1 MKTIANSLLRWMRS
15 FTYQLTSFFVLIVLF
30 AGTLFG
36 LSSGAILPLSVLIF
50 LLLLTIMEKVATFE
64 IKRANKI
71 LRTDFQIV
79 PNWFSTPF
87 FSWDGLKER
96 VTSLRSWMAIAYV
109 FVAFFWSVLGFIV
122 TLIGFIGIL
131 SLLISVGLVAF
142 INFSRSFEIV
152 DGADIVNG
160 NIQFKS
166 SILELNFDN
175 QEDSAR
181 LAWSFQSWPAILISI
196 IVIILSVWLV
206 PKIARA
212 SAKLVESLLSGTAL
226 PTIEVEFKKRFSKNK
241 ISERQVREA
250 MQSQL
255 LSKDL
260 EELSN
265 REREILALMAQG
277 KTNAGIAK
285 TLYITEGSVEKH
297 ISNILN
303 KLGIDG
309 GDDTHRR
316 VAAVLK
322 YLGLAPS
329 D

>member
-1 MKTIANSLLRWMRS
+1 MRS
-15 FTYQLTSFFVLIVLF
+15 FVYELTSFFVLVVLF

-36 LSSGAILPLSVLIF
+36 LYSGAILPLSVLIF
-50 LLLLTIMEKVATFE
+50 LVLLTIMEKVATFE

-71 LRTDFQIV
+71 LKTDFQIV

-122 TLIGFIGIL
+122 TVIGFIGIL
-131 SLLISVGLVAF
+131 SLLISVGLLAF

-166 SILELNFDN
+166 SILEFNFDN
-175 QEDSAR
+175 QGDSAR
-181 LAWSFQSWPAILISI
+181 LAWSLQAWPAILVSI
-196 IVIILSVWLV
+196 IVIILSIWLV

-212 SAKLVESLLSGTAL
+212 SAKLVERLLSGTAL
-226 PTIEVEFKKRFSKNK
+226 PTIEAEFKKRFSKSR

-250 MQSQL
+250 MQSQA
-255 LSKDL
+255 LSKDI

-309 GDDTHRR
+309 GDETHRR

>member
-36 LSSGAILPLSVLIF
+36 LSSGATLPLSVLIF

-142 INFSRSFEIV
+142 ITFSLSF
-152 DGADIVNG
+152 
-160 NIQFKS
+160 
-166 SILELNFDN
+166 
-175 QEDSAR
+175 
-181 LAWSFQSWPAILISI
+181 
-196 IVIILSVWLV
+196 
-206 PKIARA
+206 
-212 SAKLVESLLSGTAL
+212 
-226 PTIEVEFKKRFSKNK
+226 
-241 ISERQVREA
+241 
-250 MQSQL
+250 
-255 LSKDL
+255 
-260 EELSN
+260 
-265 REREILALMAQG
+265 
-277 KTNAGIAK
+277 
-285 TLYITEGSVEKH
+285 
-297 ISNILN
+297 
-303 KLGIDG
+303 
-309 GDDTHRR
+309 
-316 VAAVLK
+316 
-322 YLGLAPS
+322 
-329 D
+329 

>member
-1 MKTIANSLLRWMRS
+1 MKTTTNALLRWIRS
-15 FTYQLTSFFVLIVLF
+15 FAYQLTSFFVLVVLF

-50 LLLLTIMEKVATFE
+50 LGLLTIMEKVATFE

-79 PNWFSTPF
+79 PNWFSSPF

-96 VTSLRSWMAIAYV
+96 VTSLRSWMAIAYI
-109 FVAFFWSVLGFIV
+109 FVAFFWSVLGFVI
-122 TLIGFIGIL
+122 TLIGISGFL

-142 INFSRSFEIV
+142 INFNKSFEIV
-152 DGADIVNG
+152 DGTDIVNG
-160 NIQFKS
+160 SIQFKS
-166 SILELNFDN
+166 SILEFNFDN
-175 QEDSAR
+175 QGDSAR
-181 LAWSFQSWPAILISI
+181 LAWSLQAWPAILVSI
-196 IVIILSVWLV
+196 IVIILSIWLV

-212 SAKLVESLLSGTAL
+212 SAKLVERLLSGTAL
-226 PTIEVEFKKRFSKNK
+226 PTIEAEFKKRFSKSR

-250 MQSQL
+250 MQSQA
-255 LSKDL
+255 LSKDI

>member
-1 MKTIANSLLRWMRS
+1 MKTITNSFLRWMRS
-15 FTYQLTSFFVLIVLF
+15 FVYELTSFFVLVVLF

-36 LSSGAILPLSVLIF
+36 LSSGTFLPLAVLIF
-50 LLLLTIMEKVATFE
+50 LGLLTIMEKVATFE

-79 PNWFSTPF
+79 PNWFSSPF

-109 FVAFFWSVLGFIV
+109 FVAFFWSVLGFV
-122 TLIGFIGIL
+122 LTLIGILGIL
-131 SLLISVGLVAF
+131 ILLIGLGAVAF
-142 INFSRSFEIV
+142 ISFSRSFEIV

-166 SILELNFDN
+166 SILEFNFDN
-175 QEDSAR
+175 QGDSAR
-181 LAWSFQSWPAILISI
+181 LAWSLQAWPAILVSI
-196 IVIILSVWLV
+196 IVIILSIWLL
-206 PKIARA
+206 PKFARA
-212 SAKLVESLLSGTAL
+212 SVKLVESLLSGTAL
-226 PTIEVEFKKRFSKNK
+226 PTIEAEFKKRFSKSR

-250 MQSQL
+250 MQSQA
-255 LSKDL
+255 LSEDI
-260 EELSN
+260 EDLSN

>member
-1 MKTIANSLLRWMRS
+1 MKTTTNLLVRWMRS
-15 FTYQLTSFFVLIVLF
+15 FIYELTSFFVLAVLF
-30 AGTLFG
+30 VGTLFG

-50 LLLLTIMEKVATFE
+50 LVLLTIMEKVATFE

-71 LRTDFQIV
+71 LKTDFQIV
-79 PNWFSTPF
+79 PNWFSSPF

-96 VTSLRSWMAIAYV
+96 VTSLRSWMAIAYI
-109 FVAFFWSVLGFIV
+109 FVAFFWSVLGFVI
-122 TLIGFIGIL
+122 TLMGISGFL

-142 INFSRSFEIV
+142 INFNNSFEIV
-152 DGADIVNG
+152 DGTDIVNG
-160 NIQFKS
+160 SIQFKS
-166 SILELNFDN
+166 SIFEFNFDN
-175 QEDSAR
+175 QGDSAR
-181 LAWSFQSWPAILISI
+181 LAWSLQSWPVILISI
-196 IVIILSVWLV
+196 MIIILSIWLV

-212 SAKLVESLLSGTAL
+212 SAKLVESFLSGTAL
-226 PTIEVEFKKRFSKNK
+226 PTIEAEFKKRFSKSR

-250 MQSQL
+250 MQSQA
-255 LSKDL
+255 LSEDI
-260 EELSN
+260 EDLSN

>member
-1 MKTIANSLLRWMRS
+1 MKTITNLLVRWIRS
-15 FTYQLTSFFVLIVLF
+15 FVYQLTSFFVLVVLF
-30 AGTLFG
+30 VGTLFG
-36 LSSGAILPLSVLIF
+36 LSGGAILPLAVLIF
-50 LLLLTIMEKVATFE
+50 LGLLTIMEQVATFE
-64 IKRANKI
+64 IKRSNKI

-87 FSWDGLKER
+87 YSWDGLKER

-109 FVAFFWSVLGFIV
+109 FVAFFWSILGFV
-122 TLIGFIGIL
+122 LTLIGISGIL
-131 SLLISVGLVAF
+131 SLLISVGIVAF
-142 INFSRSFEIV
+142 ISFDRSFEIM
-152 DGADIVNG
+152 NG
-160 NIQFKS
+160 TEIANGYIQFKS
-166 SILELNFDN
+166 SILEFNFVN
-175 QEDSAR
+175 QGDSAR
-181 LAWSFQSWPAILISI
+181 FAWSFQSWPVILIST
-196 IVIILSVWLV
+196 VIILLSIWLV

-226 PTIEVEFKKRFSKNK
+226 PTIEAEFKKRFSKNK

-250 MQSQL
+250 MQSQV

-316 VAAVLK
+316 VAAVLR

>member
-1 MKTIANSLLRWMRS
+1 MKTTTNALLRWIRS
-15 FTYQLTSFFVLIVLF
+15 FAYQLTSFFVLVVLF

-36 LSSGAILPLSVLIF
+36 LSSGAFLPLAVLIF
-50 LLLLTIMEKVATFE
+50 LGLLTIMEKVATFE

-79 PNWFSTPF
+79 PNWFSSPF

-109 FVAFFWSVLGFIV
+109 FVAFFWSVLGFV
-122 TLIGFIGIL
+122 LTLIGILGIL
-131 SLLISVGLVAF
+131 ILPIGLGAVAF
-142 INFSRSFEIV
+142 INVSRSFEIV

-160 NIQFKS
+160 NIQLKS
-166 SILELNFDN
+166 SILEFNFDN
-175 QEDSAR
+175 QGDSAS

-196 IVIILSVWLV
+196 LVIILSIWLV

-226 PTIEVEFKKRFSKNK
+226 PTIEAEFKKRFSKNK

-250 MQSQL
+250 LQSQA

-285 TLYITEGSVEKH
+285 TLFITEGSVEKH

>member
-1 MKTIANSLLRWMRS
+1 
-15 FTYQLTSFFVLIVLF
+15 
-30 AGTLFG
+30 
-36 LSSGAILPLSVLIF
+36 
-50 LLLLTIMEKVATFE
+50 
-64 IKRANKI
+64 
-71 LRTDFQIV
+71 
-79 PNWFSTPF
+79 
-87 FSWDGLKER
+87 
-96 VTSLRSWMAIAYV
+96 MAIAYV

-122 TLIGFIGIL
+122 TVIGFIGIL
-131 SLLISVGLVAF
+131 SLLISVGLLAF

-166 SILELNFDN
+166 SILEFNFDN
-175 QEDSAR
+175 QGDSAR
-181 LAWSFQSWPAILISI
+181 LAWSLQAWPAILVSI
-196 IVIILSVWLV
+196 IVIILSIWLV

-212 SAKLVESLLSGTAL
+212 SAKLVERLLSGTAL
-226 PTIEVEFKKRFSKNK
+226 PTIEAEFKKRFSKSR

-250 MQSQL
+250 MQSQA
-255 LSKDL
+255 LSKDI

-309 GDDTHRR
+309 GDETHRR

>member
-1 MKTIANSLLRWMRS
+1 MKTITNSFLRWMRS
-15 FTYQLTSFFVLIVLF
+15 FVYELTSFFVLVVLF

-36 LSSGAILPLSVLIF
+36 LSSGAFLPLAVLIF
-50 LLLLTIMEKVATFE
+50 LGLLTIMEKVATFE

-79 PNWFSTPF
+79 PNWFSSPF

-96 VTSLRSWMAIAYV
+96 VTSHRSWMAIAYV
-109 FVAFFWSVLGFIV
+109 FVAFFWSVLGFV
-122 TLIGFIGIL
+122 LTLIGILGIL
-131 SLLISVGLVAF
+131 TLLIGLGAVAF

-166 SILELNFDN
+166 SILEFNFDN
-175 QEDSAR
+175 QGDTAR
-181 LAWSFQSWPAILISI
+181 LAWSLQAWPAILVSI
-196 IVIILSVWLV
+196 IVIILSIWLV

-212 SAKLVESLLSGTAL
+212 SAKLVENLLSGTAL
-226 PTIEVEFKKRFSKNK
+226 PTIEAEFKKRFSKNK
-241 ISERQVREA
+241 ISERQVRDA
-250 MQSQL
+250 MQSQA
-255 LSKDL
+255 LSKDI

-322 YLGLAPS
+322 YLGLHAS

>member
-1 MKTIANSLLRWMRS
+1 MNTISNPFVRWMRS
-15 FTYQLTSFFVLIVLF
+15 FVYELTSFFVLVVLF
-30 AGTLFG
+30 AGTIFG
-36 LSSGAILPLSVLIF
+36 LSSGAFLPLAVLIF
-50 LLLLTIMEKVATFE
+50 LGLLTIMEKVANFE
-64 IKRANKI
+64 VKRANKI

-79 PNWFSTPF
+79 PNWFSNPF

-96 VTSLRSWMAIAYV
+96 VTSIRSWMAILYI
-109 FVAFFWSVLGFIV
+109 FVAFFWSILGFVI
-122 TLIGFIGIL
+122 TLIGISGIL
-131 SLLISVGLVAF
+131 SLLISLGLGAF
-142 INFSRSFEIV
+142 INVNKSFRIA

-160 NIQFKS
+160 NIYFKS
-166 SILELNFDN
+166 SILEFNFDN
-175 QEDSAR
+175 QGDSAR
-181 LAWSFQSWPAILISI
+181 LVWSWQSWPTILISA
-196 IVIILSVWLV
+196 IVIVLSIWLV

-212 SAKLVESLLSGTAL
+212 SANLVENLLSGTAL
-226 PTIEVEFKKRFSKNK
+226 PIIEAELKKRFSKSK

-250 MQSQL
+250 MQSQA
-255 LSKDL
+255 LSEDI
-260 EELSN
+260 EGLSI

-322 YLGLAPS
+322 YLGLEPS

>member
-1 MKTIANSLLRWMRS
+1 MKTTTNALLHWIRS
-15 FTYQLTSFFVLIVLF
+15 FAYQLTSFFVLVVLF

-50 LLLLTIMEKVATFE
+50 LGLLTIMEKVATFE

-79 PNWFSTPF
+79 PNWFSSPF

-96 VTSLRSWMAIAYV
+96 VTSLRSWMAIAYI
-109 FVAFFWSVLGFIV
+109 FVAFFWSVLGFVI
-122 TLIGFIGIL
+122 TLIGISGFL

-142 INFSRSFEIV
+142 INFNKSFEIV
-152 DGADIVNG
+152 DGTDIVNG
-160 NIQFKS
+160 SIQFKS
-166 SILELNFDN
+166 SILEFNFDN
-175 QEDSAR
+175 QGDSAR
-181 LAWSFQSWPAILISI
+181 LAWSLQAWPAILVSI
-196 IVIILSVWLV
+196 IVIILSIWLV

-212 SAKLVESLLSGTAL
+212 SAKLVERLLSGTAL
-226 PTIEVEFKKRFSKNK
+226 PTIEAEFKKRFSKSR

-250 MQSQL
+250 MQSQA
-255 LSKDL
+255 LSKDI

>member
-1 MKTIANSLLRWMRS
+1 MKTITNLLVRWMRS
-15 FTYQLTSFFVLIVLF
+15 FVYQLTSFFVLMVLF
-30 AGTLFG
+30 VGTLFG
-36 LSSGAILPLSVLIF
+36 LSGGAILPLAVLIF
-50 LLLLTIMEKVATFE
+50 LGLLTIMEKVAIFE
-64 IKRANKI
+64 INRANKI

-109 FVAFFWSVLGFIV
+109 FVAFFWSVLGFIFTV
-122 TLIGFIGIL
+122 IGFIGIL

-160 NIQFKS
+160 SIQFKS
-166 SILELNFDN
+166 SILEFNFDN
-175 QEDSAR
+175 QGDSAR
-181 LAWSFQSWPAILISI
+181 LAWSLQAWPAILVSI
-196 IVIILSVWLV
+196 IVIILSIWLV

-212 SAKLVESLLSGTAL
+212 SAKLVERLLSGTAL
-226 PTIEVEFKKRFSKNK
+226 PTIESEFKKRFSKSR

-250 MQSQL
+250 MQSQA
-255 LSKDL
+255 LSKDI

-309 GDDTHRR
+309 GDDTNRR

>member
-1 MKTIANSLLRWMRS
+1 MKTTTNALLRWIRS
-15 FTYQLTSFFVLIVLF
+15 FAYQLTSFFVLVVLC

-50 LLLLTIMEKVATFE
+50 LGLLTIMEKVATFE

-79 PNWFSTPF
+79 PNWFSSPF

-96 VTSLRSWMAIAYV
+96 VTSLRSWMAIAYI
-109 FVAFFWSVLGFIV
+109 FVAFFWSVLGFVI
-122 TLIGFIGIL
+122 TLIGISGFL

-142 INFSRSFEIV
+142 INFNKSFEIV
-152 DGADIVNG
+152 DGTDIVNG
-160 NIQFKS
+160 SIQFKS
-166 SILELNFDN
+166 SILEFNFDN
-175 QEDSAR
+175 QGDSAR
-181 LAWSFQSWPAILISI
+181 LAWSLQAWPAILVSI
-196 IVIILSVWLV
+196 IVIILSIWLV

-212 SAKLVESLLSGTAL
+212 SAKLVERLLSGTAL
-226 PTIEVEFKKRFSKNK
+226 PTIEAEFKKRFSKSR

-250 MQSQL
+250 MQSQA
-255 LSKDL
+255 LSKDI

>member
-15 FTYQLTSFFVLIVLF
+15 FTYQLSSFFVLIVLF

-109 FVAFFWSVLGFIV
+109 FVAFFWSVLGIIV
-122 TLIGFIGIL
+122 TVIGFFGIL
-131 SLLISVGLVAF
+131 SLFISVGLVTF
-142 INFSRSFEIV
+142 MNLNKPFEIV

-166 SILELNFDN
+166 SILEFNFDN
-175 QEDSAR
+175 QGDSAS

-196 IVIILSVWLV
+196 IVIILSIWLV

-226 PTIEVEFKKRFSKNK
+226 PTIEAEFKKRFSKNK

-250 MQSQL
+250 MQSQA

-329 D
+329 V

>member
-1 MKTIANSLLRWMRS
+1 MNAIFNSLLRWVRS
-15 FTYQLTSFFVLIVLF
+15 IAYQLSSFFVLTVLLV
-30 AGTLFG
+30 GTLFG
-36 LSSGAILPLSVLIF
+36 LSSGAILPLAVL
-50 LLLLTIMEKVATFE
+50 LLLGLLTIMEKVATFE
-64 IKRANKI
+64 IKRTNKI
-71 LRTDFQIV
+71 LRTDFQVV
-79 PNWFSTPF
+79 PNWFSFPF

-96 VTSLRSWMAIAYV
+96 VTSLRSWMAIVYI
-109 FVAFFWSVLGFIV
+109 FVAFFWSVLGFAI
-122 TLIGFIGIL
+122 TLIGITGFL
-131 SLLISVGLVAF
+131 SLLISVGLVTF
-142 INFSRSFEIV
+142 INFNKSFEII

-160 NIQFKS
+160 SIQFKS
-166 SILELNFDN
+166 NILEFNIAN
-175 QEDSAR
+175 QGDSAR
-181 LAWSFQSWPAILISI
+181 LAWSFESWPALLIST
-196 IVIILSVWLV
+196 IVIILSIWLV

-212 SAKLVESLLSGTAL
+212 SAKLVEGLLSGTAL
-226 PTIEVEFKKRFSKNK
+226 PTVEAEFKKHFSKSK

-250 MQSQL
+250 MQAKAIL
-255 LSKDL
+255 EDI
-260 EELSN
+260 EELSK

-322 YLGLAPS
+322 YLGLEPS

>member
-15 FTYQLTSFFVLIVLF
+15 FTYQLSSFFVLIVLF

-36 LSSGAILPLSVLIF
+36 LSSGAILPLSALIF
-50 LLLLTIMEKVATFE
+50 LFLLTIMEKVATFE

-109 FVAFFWSVLGFIV
+109 FVAFFWSVLGIIV
-122 TLIGFIGIL
+122 TVIGFFGIL
-131 SLLISVGLVAF
+131 SLLISVGLVSF
-142 INFSRSFEIV
+142 MNLNKSFEIV

-175 QEDSAR
+175 QGDSAR

-196 IVIILSVWLV
+196 IIIILSIWLV

-250 MQSQL
+250 MQSQA

-329 D
+329 V

>member
-1 MKTIANSLLRWMRS
+1 MKTTINLLVRWMRS
-15 FTYQLTSFFVLIVLF
+15 FVYQLTSFFVLVVLF

-36 LSSGAILPLSVLIF
+36 LSSGAILPLAVLIF
-50 LLLLTIMEKVATFE
+50 LGLLSIMEQVATFE
-64 IKRANKI
+64 IKRSNKI

-79 PNWFSTPF
+79 PNWFSSPF

-109 FVAFFWSVLGFIV
+109 FVAFFWSVLGFV
-122 TLIGFIGIL
+122 LTLIGILGIL
-131 SLLISVGLVAF
+131 TLLIGLGAVAF

-166 SILELNFDN
+166 SILEFNFDN
-175 QEDSAR
+175 QGDSAR
-181 LAWSFQSWPAILISI
+181 LAWSLQAWPAILVSI
-196 IVIILSVWLV
+196 IVIILSIWLV

-226 PTIEVEFKKRFSKNK
+226 PTIEAEFKKRFSKNK
-241 ISERQVREA
+241 ISERQVRDA
-250 MQSQL
+250 MQSQA
-255 LSKDL
+255 LSKDI

>member
-1 MKTIANSLLRWMRS
+1 MKTIANSFLRWMRS
-15 FTYQLTSFFVLIVLF
+15 FVYELTSFFVLVVLF

-36 LSSGAILPLSVLIF
+36 LSSGAFLPLAVLIF
-50 LLLLTIMEKVATFE
+50 LGLLTIMEKVATFE

-79 PNWFSTPF
+79 PNWFSSPF

-96 VTSLRSWMAIAYV
+96 VSSHRSWMAIVYV
-109 FVAFFWSVLGFIV
+109 FVAFFWSVLGFV
-122 TLIGFIGIL
+122 LTLIGILGIL
-131 SLLISVGLVAF
+131 TLLIGLGAVAF

-166 SILELNFDN
+166 SILEFNFDN
-175 QEDSAR
+175 QGDTAR
-181 LAWSFQSWPAILISI
+181 LAWSLQAWPAILVSI
-196 IVIILSVWLV
+196 IVIILSIWLV

-226 PTIEVEFKKRFSKNK
+226 PTIEAEFKKRFTKSK

-250 MQSQL
+250 MQSQA
-255 LSKDL
+255 LSKDI

>member
-1 MKTIANSLLRWMRS
+1 MER
-15 FTYQLTSFFVLIVLF
+15 V
-30 AGTLFG
+30 
-36 LSSGAILPLSVLIF
+36 AI
-50 LLLLTIMEKVATFE
+50 FE
-64 IKRANKI
+64 INRTNKI
-71 LRTDFQIV
+71 LQTDFQIV

-122 TLIGFIGIL
+122 TVIGFIGIL
-131 SLLISVGLVAF
+131 SLLISVGLLTF

-152 DGADIVNG
+152 DSADIVNG

-166 SILELNFDN
+166 SILEFNFDN
-175 QEDSAR
+175 QGDSAR
-181 LAWSFQSWPAILISI
+181 LAWSLQAWPAILVSI
-196 IVIILSVWLV
+196 IVIILSIWLV

-212 SAKLVESLLSGTAL
+212 SAKLVERLLSGTAL
-226 PTIEVEFKKRFSKNK
+226 PTIEAEFKKRFSKSR

-250 MQSQL
+250 MQSQA
-255 LSKDL
+255 LSKDI

>member
-1 MKTIANSLLRWMRS
+1 MKTITNPLIRWMRS
-15 FTYQLTSFFVLIVLF
+15 FVYELTSFFVLMVLLV
-30 AGTLFG
+30 GTLFG
-36 LSSGAILPLSVLIF
+36 LSSGAILPLAVVIF
-50 LLLLTIMEKVATFE
+50 LGLLTIMEKVASFE

-79 PNWFSTPF
+79 PNWFSNPF

-96 VTSLRSWMAIAYV
+96 VTSLRSWMAIVYI
-109 FVAFFWSVLGFIV
+109 FVAFFWSVLGFLI
-122 TLIGFIGIL
+122 TLIGISGFL
-131 SLLISVGLVAF
+131 TLLISVGLVAF
-142 INFSRSFEIV
+142 INFNKSFELV

-166 SILELNFDN
+166 SILEFNFDN
-175 QEDSAR
+175 QGDSAR
-181 LAWSFQSWPAILISI
+181 WAWSFQSWPAILFSI
-196 IVIILSVWLV
+196 LILILSIWLV
-206 PKIARA
+206 PKISRA

-226 PTIEVEFKKRFSKNK
+226 PSIEAEFKKRFSSKK

-250 MQSQL
+250 MQSQV
-255 LSKDL
+255 LSQDM
-260 EELSN
+260 EGLSN
-265 REREILALMAQG
+265 REQEILALMAQG

-285 TLYITEGSVEKH
+285 ILYITEGSVEKH
-297 ISNILN
+297 ISNILS
-303 KLGIDG
+303 KLEIDG

-322 YLGLAPS
+322 YLGLSPS

>member
-109 FVAFFWSVLGFIV
+109 FVAFFWSVLGIIV
-122 TLIGFIGIL
+122 TVIGVFGIL
-131 SLLISVGLVAF
+131 SLLISVGLVSF
-142 INFSRSFEIV
+142 MNLNKSFEIV

-212 SAKLVESLLSGTAL
+212 SAKLVESILSGTAL